1 MGLDAWDS
9 ISTVIAGFLK
19 AGLIQ
24 FASDDDVGEHKISES
39 EDNRRC
45 SCLPELA
52 VCVYQATGV
61 SHVMYALLQAKL
73 TDANWNKLECDH
85 NASLRLCLGLPRHS
99 KVASML
105 AKAPSL
111 ATTTA
116 DAEV

>member
-1 MGLDAWDS
+1 MLAHTRSVSLRTTEGVA
-9 ISTVIAGFLK
+9 
-19 AGLIQ
+19 
-24 FASDDDVGEHKISES
+24 
-39 EDNRRC
+39 

-52 VCVYQATGV
+52 MCVYQATGV

-105 AKAPSL
+105 AEAPSL